1 MRGTLERE
9 GYLLLDRLYYC
20 IHIFF
25 HFFSGSSLR
34 KRRQHE
40 TLPVFPRNA
49 SGKDCDLL
57 ENRSPSNIK
66 RAFVPE

>member
-9 GYLLLDRLYYC
+9 GYLLLDRLPYS
-20 IHIFF
+20 HFLSLFF
-25 HFFSGSSLR
+25 QGHLSG
-34 KRRQHE
+34 KEARQHE

-49 SGKDCDLL
+49 SGKDCDFL
-57 ENRSPSNIK
+57 ENRSASNIK